1 MLGVG
6 VLQGSPLLPI
16 LFLLYIATLYKAL
29 AKSPGLLIVGFVD
42 NINLIVFSGDAQAN
56 CRRLENAWR
65 ICERWAKS
73 RGIEFAPQKSKL
85 IHFIHAYKL
94 LGNKVQL
101 SSAAVAPKESARFL
115 GVWLDWKLRWRNYLK
130 KIKAKIEI

>member
-1 MLGVG
+1 MP
-6 VLQGSPLLPI
+6 QGSPLSPI

-29 AKSPGLLIVGFVD
+29 VKSPGLLVVGFAD
-42 NINLIVFSGDAQAN
+42 DTNLIVFSGNAQAN

-73 RGIEFAPQKSKL
+73 RGIEFVLQKSKL
-85 IHFIHAYKL
+85 IHFMYAYKPL
-94 LGNKVQL
+94 RNKVQL

-115 GVWLDWKLRWRNYLK
+115 GVWLD
-130 KIKAKIEI
+130 